1 MCDCPSCQR
10 SRRIESIRL
19 GDDIDKM
26 KNLIEELHDLVLHL
40 EMDNDHYAAIFSG
53 EWPSSEAI
61 LSEAMLKVSIK
72 KMCGE

>member
-1 MCDCPSCQR
+1 MCDCPTCQR

-19 GDDIDKM
+19 GDNLEEM
-26 KNLIEELHDLVLHL
+26 RNLIVELHERVLHL
-40 EMDNDHYAAIFSG
+40 EMDNDHYAAIFRG